1 MLEFNHIPSDQKLFR
16 LLASTLQYFVWTA
29 GGVVFTDVNYLYL
42 VNDYDVK
49 KIF

>member
-1 MLEFNHIPSDQKLFR
+1 MQEFNHIPSDQKLFR
-16 LLASTLQYFVWTA
+16 LAFRLQYFVWTA